1 MNLRMRKI
9 LLVEDSS
16 EDELLLREMIED
28 LAEVDPRGGQIEM
41 APCGDLA
48 LAVDLLSEDSFDAIL
63 LNLSLPDSPTLLDS
77 FLTVSANA
85 PETPIIVFLD
95 ESDELLASSL
105 LRDGAQD
112 VLAKPELDAPSLA
125 RAVSFAIERQRR
137 VNAVSVTPLTDRLTG
152 LWNGEAFRVLAEHDL
167 RVARQMH
174 LSLAVMVTELKGS
187 AGDLECLEFADQ
199 LCKQYPEAATLARLT
214 GREFALTHFGDVP
227 ATGVHTG
234 IAVFHPDEQ
243 RSLDDLL
250 ADAKSALGT
259 KPAIVAI

>member
-1 MNLRMRKI
+1 MRKI

-28 LAEVDPRGGQIEM
+28 LAEADPRGGQIEM

-48 LAVDLLSEDSFDAIL
+48 LAIELLSEDSFDAIL
-63 LNLSLPDSPTLLDS
+63 LNLSLPDSSTLLDS
-77 FLTVSANA
+77 FLTVSAKA
-85 PETPIIVFLD
+85 PATPVVALLD
-95 ESDELLASSL
+95 EPDELLASSL

-152 LWNGEAFRVLAEHDL
+152 LWNSEAFRILAEHDL

-174 LSLAVMVTELKGS
+174 LSLAVMVTELTGG

-199 LCKQYPEAATLARLT
+199 LCKQFPEAATLARLT

-227 ATGVHTG
+227 STGIDTG
-234 IAVFHPDEQ
+234 IAVFHSEEQ

-250 ADAKSALGT
+250 ANAKSALGT